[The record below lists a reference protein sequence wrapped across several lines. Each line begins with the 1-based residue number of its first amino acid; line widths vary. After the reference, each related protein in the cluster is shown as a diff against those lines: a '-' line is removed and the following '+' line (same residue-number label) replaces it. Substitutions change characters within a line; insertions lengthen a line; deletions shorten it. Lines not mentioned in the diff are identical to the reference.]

1 VRSLN
6 SLAFAAAASMV
17 VAGSLSAQTGTGQV
31 QYVGVSGAFSAYN
44 DNGSEVPQWTVYT
57 APYQV
62 RFRIPGNSSSS
73 PLLPSSGTSTFGP
86 VTDVFCVDFFHDA
99 SQGTYDANFTNLG
112 SNSGDLGVATR
123 SGITLQQYLAAAYL
137 AQQIQL
143 VGASSA
149 AAGDI
154 NGAIFQLMSGSPLY
168 RWNGSA
174 FDAGAIASWVNT
186 ATTTGWK
193 TVNPSEW
200 VVVTDRL
207 GAGNQTTGSQEYL
220 AEVTPEP
227 ATLLL
232 LGTGLLGM
240 VVAASA
246 FRRLSA

>member
-1 VRSLN
+1 VRSLE
-6 SLAFAAAASMV
+6 SLAFATAACLL
-17 VAGSLSAQTGTGQV
+17 VAGSLPAQTATGQV
-31 QYVGVSGAFSAYN
+31 QYVGVNGAFSAYSN
-44 DNGSEVPQWTVYT
+44 DGLLPQWTVYT

-62 RFRIPGNSSSS
+62 EFRIPGNASS
-73 PLLPSSGTSTFGP
+73 PLLPASGTSTFGP
-86 VTDVFCVDFFHDA
+86 VSDVFCVDFFHDA

-112 SNSGDLGVATR
+112 SNAGDLGVATR

-154 NGAIFQLMSGSPLY
+154 NGAIFQIMSGSPLY
-168 RWNGSA
+168 RWNVTA
-174 FDAGAIASWVNT
+174 FDAGAITGWVNA

-193 TVNPSEW
+193 TINPADW

-207 GAGNQTTGSQEYL
+207 GAGTQAAGSQEYIT
-220 AEVTPEP
+220 EVTPEP
-227 ATLLL
+227 RTLLL
-232 LGTGLLGM
+232 LGTGLFGL

-246 FRRLSA
+246 LRRLHG